1 MDMIFK
7 KKLCVIIIC
16 FGMVSCNINQYN
28 QFSFESDKFY
38 FTFNNSIP
46 SSLKT
51 KINSINNPRSGDA
64 NDKIQINIKNYNITS
79 YDIYSGSAL
88 KALETEIKGMLIFE
102 VFTNNSNITKNISI
116 VKRSSAI
123 ELNPLAENEMFKY
136 IEEEIMNDL
145 IRQLTLEV
153 TLIDL

>member
-1 MDMIFK
+1 
-7 KKLCVIIIC
+7 
-16 FGMVSCNINQYN
+16 MVSCNLNQYS
-28 QFSFESDKFY
+28 QFSFQSDKFY
-38 FTFNNSIP
+38 FTFNNNIP

-51 KINSINNPRSGDA
+51 KINSINNLSSDNA
-64 NDKIQINIKNYNITS
+64 HSKIQVNIKDYNINR

-88 KALETEIKGMLIFE
+88 KALETEIKGILIFE
-102 VFTNNSNITKNISI
+102 IFTKNSIITKNINV
-116 VKRSSAI
+116 VKRSNAI

>member
-1 MDMIFK
+1 MIFE
-7 KKLCVIIIC
+7 KKLCIIIIC
-16 FGMVSCNINQYN
+16 LVMVSCNLNQYSK
-28 QFSFESDKFY
+28 FSFESDKFY
-38 FTFNNSIP
+38 FTFNNNIP

-51 KINSINNPRSGDA
+51 KINSINNLSSDNA
-64 NDKIQINIKNYNITS
+64 NSKIQVNIKDYNINR

-88 KALETEIKGMLIFE
+88 KALVFEI
-102 VFTNNSNITKNISI
+102 FTKNSIITKNINV
-116 VKRSSAI
+116 VKRSNAI

>member
-7 KKLCVIIIC
+7 KRLCLIIIC
-16 FGMVSCNINQYN
+16 FGMVSCNLNQFS

-38 FTFNNSIP
+38 FTFNNNIP

-51 KINSINNPRSGDA
+51 KINSINNLSSDNA
-64 NDKIQINIKNYNITS
+64 NSKIQVNIKDYNINR

-88 KALETEIKGMLIFE
+88 KALETEIKGILIFE
-102 VFTNNSNITKNISI
+102 IFTKNSIITKNINV
-116 VKRSSAI
+116 VKRSNAI

>member
-1 MDMIFK
+1 
-7 KKLCVIIIC
+7 
-16 FGMVSCNINQYN
+16 MVSCNLNQYS

-38 FTFNNSIP
+38 FTFNNNIS

-51 KINSINNPRSGDA
+51 KINSINNLSSDNA
-64 NDKIQINIKNYNITS
+64 HSKIQVNIKDYNINR

-88 KALETEIKGMLIFE
+88 KALETEIKGILIFE
-102 VFTNNSNITKNISI
+102 IFTKNSIITKNINV
-116 VKRSSAI
+116 VKRSNAI

>member
-1 MDMIFK
+1 
-7 KKLCVIIIC
+7 
-16 FGMVSCNINQYN
+16 MVSCNLNQYS

-38 FTFNNSIP
+38 FTFNNNIS

-51 KINSINNPRSGDA
+51 KINSINNLSSDNA
-64 NDKIQINIKNYNITS
+64 NSKIQVNIKDYNINR

-88 KALETEIKGMLIFE
+88 KALETEIKGILIFE
-102 VFTNNSNITKNISI
+102 IFTKNSIITKNINV
-116 VKRSSAI
+116 VKRSNAI

>member
-1 MDMIFK
+1 
-7 KKLCVIIIC
+7 
-16 FGMVSCNINQYN
+16 MVSCNLNQYS

-38 FTFNNSIP
+38 FTFNNNIP

-51 KINSINNPRSGDA
+51 KINSINNLSSDNA
-64 NDKIQINIKNYNITS
+64 NSKIQVNIKDYNINR

-88 KALETEIKGMLIFE
+88 KALETEIKGILIFE
-102 VFTNNSNITKNISI
+102 IFTKNSIITKNINV
-116 VKRSSAI
+116 VKRSNAI

>member
-7 KKLCVIIIC
+7 KKLCIIIIC
-16 FGMVSCNINQYN
+16 LVMVSCNLNQYS

-38 FTFNNSIP
+38 FTFNNNIP

-51 KINSINNPRSGDA
+51 KINSINNLSSDNA
-64 NDKIQINIKNYNITS
+64 NSKIQVNIKDYNINR

-88 KALETEIKGMLIFE
+88 KALETEIKGILIFE
-102 VFTNNSNITKNISI
+102 IFTKNSIITKNINV
-116 VKRSSAI
+116 VKRSNAI